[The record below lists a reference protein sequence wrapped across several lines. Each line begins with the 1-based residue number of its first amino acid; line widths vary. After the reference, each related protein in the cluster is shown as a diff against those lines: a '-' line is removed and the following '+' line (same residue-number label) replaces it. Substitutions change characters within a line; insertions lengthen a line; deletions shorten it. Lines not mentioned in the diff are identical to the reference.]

1 MRGFCEEMNRKCLAP
16 WRARDVG
23 GSAEESRA
31 QPTRC
36 PTQRRACFGSVP
48 PLFLQHPY
56 TC

>member
-36 PTQRRACFGSVP
+36 PAQRRACFGSVP